1 MKQCDAKI
9 VKIGEYPYLCTPKKR
24 EQVGPLGIK

>member
-9 VKIGEYPYLCTPKKR
+9 VKIGEYPYLCTPKNENKLDR
-24 EQVGPLGIK
+24 WE